1 MNLHEVLPGSLE
13 PGTQQVWIHQG
24 GFRVPGSTAPWSE
37 ETKLQQKKLQQSG
50 TYCNR
55 VAHPPAGVAHLDA
68 CLADVDGDH
77 LSHGDRLSLLLS
89 NEHKSQVVLIQWKS
103 P

>member
-1 MNLHEVLPGSLE
+1 MNLQEVLRDLWNLVLSRYGSIRVDSVFQAVQLPG
-13 PGTQQVWIHQG
+13 QRKQNY
-24 GFRVPGSTAPWSE
+24 
-37 ETKLQQKKLQQSG
+37 KKK
-50 TYCNR
+50 NFKR